1 MIEQLS
7 EDDPTR
13 RQLAERLLNAPRNF
27 EEAANDPMSA
37 MGPGCVKTPANTT
50 TWGENGQFF
59 NCAIW

>member
-13 RQLAERLLNAPRNF
+13 RQLAELLLNAPRNF

-37 MGPGCVKTPANTT
+37 IGHKRTSRAL
-50 TWGENGQFF
+50 
-59 NCAIW
+59 AIYVRFRGLSGHW